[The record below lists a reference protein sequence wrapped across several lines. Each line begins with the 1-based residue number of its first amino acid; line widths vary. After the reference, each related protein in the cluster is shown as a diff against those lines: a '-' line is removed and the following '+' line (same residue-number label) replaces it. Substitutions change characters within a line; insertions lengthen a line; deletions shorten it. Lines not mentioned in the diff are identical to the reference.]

1 MQHILTCLLHCRLVM
16 DHECALVNTTI
27 QLLFQYSVGTCI
39 LLHAG
44 RRVAELEL
52 HIALSHLIR
61 NFEMEYLDK
70 SPIGY
75 IEKFLLI
82 PEKPMDLSMKDI

>member
-1 MQHILTCLLHCRLVM
+1 M
-16 DHECALVNTTI
+16 DHECASVNTTI
-27 QLLFQYSVGTCI
+27 QLLIQYSVGTCI

-61 NFEMEYLDK
+61 NFELEYLDN
-70 SPIGY
+70 SPMGY
-75 IEKFLLI
+75 IQKFLLT
-82 PEKPMDLSMKDI
+82 PEKPIDLSIQDI

>member
-1 MQHILTCLLHCRLVM
+1 MAQ
-16 DHECALVNTTI
+16 
-27 QLLFQYSVGTCI
+27 
-39 LLHAG
+39 
-44 RRVAELEL
+44 LEL

-70 SPIGY
+70 SPMGY